1 MLKFAASL
9 HQFSKSVAPEHAV
22 DKVSQWSP
30 EIFPTRKVVLIDEQ
44 DVVLETCIQ
53 VSLQAQFADDWVVVA
68 VDMSVY
74 TIHALENLSD
84 HAGKRLREGNA

>member
-1 MLKFAASL
+1 
-9 HQFSKSVAPEHAV
+9 
-22 DKVSQWSP
+22 
-30 EIFPTRKVVLIDEQ
+30 VLIDEQ

-68 VDMSVY
+68 IDMSVY